1 MVNLNNLNK
10 FLIGHGI
17 YINLND
23 YIKYCQVKLDNE
35 QIDKY
40 ISSYY
45 TYRARMDQLDTE
57 FIRKFITIN

>member
-10 FLIGHGI
+10 FLIGHEI

-23 YIKYCQVKLDNE
+23 YIKYCQVKLDSD
-35 QIDKY
+35 QIDQY

-45 TYRARMDQLDTE
+45 IYKARLDKLDNE

>member
-10 FLIGHGI
+10 FLVGHEI

-23 YIKYCQVKLDNE
+23 YIKYCQVKLDSN
-35 QIDKY
+35 QIDQY

-45 TYRARMDQLDTE
+45 IYKARMDQLDKE